1 MLLIWKWLF
10 WSSAGWI
17 RHDCWR
23 CMRNDVMPSS
33 IEPGDRKWR
42 NAFPLPWPWLMIWN
56 DLEWYPQQKIENG
69 VCSRKQYYETTH
81 VSWNMLKSGS
91 AWHRPLR
98 AAPLQWG
105 AHNNATSFVGGKRC
119 ALRGSLAQIGAV
131 INIYILLH
139 IASFISYWAAFGAL
153 TLDHTNQKW
162 IKESSWWKY
171 IARESAKVPR
181 NCQEFL
187 CSPGMRWTSSSVI
200 SPIFLCGQLSPHHG
214 VTGKESKGLCSF
226 WCHPPDGCWTAKEPH
241 STPQDVRK
249 YNGNLHFSRD
259 PETSLCQ
266 ALTSMGWIN
275 YWHPWDGSTTQKSS
289 SKMEPFWAKRW

>member
-33 IEPGDRKWR
+33 IEPDDRKWR

-69 VCSRKQYYETTH
+69 VCSSRKQYYETTH

-131 INIYILLH
+131 IYIYIYVYDYILLVLLVIEQRLGLWH
-139 IASFISYWAAFGAL
+139 
-153 TLDHTNQKW
+153 W
-162 IKESSWWKY
+162 I
-171 IARESAKVPR
+171 IPTR
-181 NCQEFL
+181 N
-187 CSPGMRWTSSSVI
+187 
-200 SPIFLCGQLSPHHG
+200 
-214 VTGKESKGLCSF
+214 ESKKVL
-226 WCHPPDGCWTAKEPH
+226 DE
-241 STPQDVRK
+241 
-249 YNGNLHFSRD
+249 N
-259 PETSLCQ
+259 
-266 ALTSMGWIN
+266 I
-275 YWHPWDGSTTQKSS
+275 
-289 SKMEPFWAKRW
+289 